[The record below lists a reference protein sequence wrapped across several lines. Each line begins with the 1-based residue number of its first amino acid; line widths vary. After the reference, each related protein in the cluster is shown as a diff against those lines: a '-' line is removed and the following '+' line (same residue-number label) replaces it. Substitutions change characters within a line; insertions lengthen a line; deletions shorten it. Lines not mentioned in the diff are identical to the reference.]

1 MWSPEELGEDAG
13 PEHPTRGDDVPG
25 RAHQKI
31 REVRPRRQ
39 AAHHSVGERG
49 PPHADPD
56 ESLEQPLPA
65 EFAPARAVVG
75 RERRGGTGGEDGDEA
90 FGGQLCAAEG
100 TVDPL
105 ARERI
110 EEVGGV
116 THEHGAASGC
126 DGGAR
131 PLRERTGGQNVANQA
146 PGVEPPREP
155 GKSLE
160 LGEKIATE
168 VPAFAPAPA
177 HRRERHH
184 ERHRG
189 DAVADRSEAHVTALA
204 HVQLAHTVH
213 PRDVRHVRRERDA
226 PRGRRADEP
235 EPAGDHRAQA
245 IGAHDDA
252 CVTRYTLPAT
262 VRESCR
268 VARACGDTRDR
279 SPPPQQVLHR
289 GGLAHLSPRP
299 RRRGHENRV
308 ERSPWQGK
316 AVWAGA
322 AAEPTAHGGPPGRDH
337 LHPVQ
342 LGMRRTLHRV
352 EDAPAE
358 PLHDFRGRRAQILGT
373 RLVAR
378 GTGAGHEQDRRARA
392 GEQQG
397 SRRTGRTGPDDDDI
411 PAVGHDAAV
420 SMAAA
425 APTSVAARF
434 TPSLSSHRQP
444 LASRTGSWHTVMPRS
459 NRASQAGHSY
469 LPCSVAP
476 RKESASIP
484 ATPAA
489 VSVTNPGAMPRGAKA
504 AVNPEI
510 SAAPA
515 TPPSV
520 PRAVIPPE
528 VPRVTLPPEVMRR
541 GGKGE

>member
-13 PEHPTRGDDVPG
+13 PEHPTRRDDVPG

-39 AAHHSVGERG
+39 AAHHPVGERG

-75 RERRGGTGGEDGDEA
+75 RERRGVEAAQGGDQA
-90 FGGQLCAAEG
+90 LGQELGAPQRS
-100 TVDPL
+100 VNPL

-116 THEHGAASGC
+116 THEHGAASGR

-131 PLRERTGGQNVANQA
+131 PLRERTGGQNVANQS
-146 PGVEPPREP
+146 PWVEPPREP
-155 GKSLE
+155 GKSVE

-226 PRGRRADEP
+226 PRGRRADDP

-252 CVTRYTLPAT
+252 CVARYTLPAT
-262 VRESCR
+262 VRESFR

-279 SPPPQQVLHR
+279 SPLPQQVLHR

-322 AAEPTAHGGPPGRDH
+322 AA
-337 LHPVQ
+337 
-342 LGMRRTLHRV
+342 
-352 EDAPAE
+352 
-358 PLHDFRGRRAQILGT
+358 
-373 RLVAR
+373 
-378 GTGAGHEQDRRARA
+378 
-392 GEQQG
+392 
-397 SRRTGRTGPDDDDI
+397 DDGDI
-411 PAVGHDAAV
+411 PAAGHDAAV
-420 SMAAA
+420 STAAP

-434 TPSLSSHRQP
+434 TPSLSSHRHP
-444 LASRTGSWHTVMPRS
+444 LASRTGSWHTVLPRS

-520 PRAVIPPE
+520 PRTVIPPE

>member
-13 PEHPTRGDDVPG
+13 PEHPTRRDDVPG

-39 AAHHSVGERG
+39 AAHHAVGERG

-56 ESLEQPLPA
+56 ESLEQPLTA

-75 RERRGGTGGEDGDEA
+75 REPRGVEAAQGGDQALRQELGA
-90 FGGQLCAAEG
+90 PQRS
-100 TVDPL
+100 VDPL
-105 ARERI
+105 AGERI

-116 THEHGAASGC
+116 THEHGAASGR

-184 ERHRG
+184 ERPRG
-189 DAVADRSEAHVTALA
+189 DTLADRSEAHVPALA

-213 PRDVRHVRRERDA
+213 PSDVRHVRGERHA
-226 PRGRRADEP
+226 PWWRRANQT
-235 EPAGDHRAQA
+235 EPARDDRAQPV
-245 IGAHDDA
+245 GADDDA
-252 CVTRYTLPAT
+252 CVARHRLP
-262 VRESCR
+262 
-268 VARACGDTRDR
+268 VAQARDDARHGPLLPHQILDGDAFPDDGAR
-279 SPPPQQVLHR
+279 PP
-289 GGLAHLSPRP
+289 GGRN
-299 RRRGHENRV
+299 ENGV

-322 AAEPTAHGGPPGRDH
+322 AAEPTAHGGPAGRDH

-342 LGMRRTLHRV
+342 LGVRRTLHCV

-358 PLHDFRGRRAQILGT
+358 PLQDFRGRRAQVLGT

-378 GTGAGHEQDRRARA
+378 ETGAVHEQDRGARA

-397 SRRTGRTGPDDDDI
+397 SCRTGRTGPDDDDI

-420 SMAAA
+420 STAAA

-444 LASRTGSWHTVMPRS
+444 LASRTGSWHTVLPRS